1 MQPVVDRQA
10 IEQLAKV
17 FGFAAASHVVLLLG
31 LINKDSRGQS
41 GTFWST
47 AGLKDGSY
55 FDLPIDIPLAL
66 VFLLLHGPDFLAAGE
81 PSPHPIRYRAARCSS
96 ADPSGAPCSRFG
108 ADWLAAIASASAPL
122 PARAGPP
129 PPAATG

>member
-41 GTFWST
+41 GTFWSR

-66 VFLLLHGPDFLAAGE
+66 VFLLLHGHTA
-81 PSPHPIRYRAARCSS
+81 SPQASHHPIQFDIEPLDALLLTRRGLRAHG
-96 ADPSGAPCSRFG
+96 SG
-108 ADWLAAIASASAPL
+108 L
-122 PARAGPP
+122 
-129 PPAATG
+129 